1 MLSVYI
7 TLLYIRL
14 DFIAIYFSVIFTL
27 TTKGSLPMYELENRA
42 HYPISVDSVIFG
54 YTEGELKVALIE
66 RRENPFA
73 GMWAIPGGFMEGNET
88 VEETA
93 LRELKEETG
102 IKDVYLEQFHVF
114 NKPGRDPRGPTVT
127 IALFALINSDR
138 SHLIA
143 SEDAAKAKWWPAYK
157 RPPLAFDHDEIYAK
171 ALEALRI
178 ALRTRPLAF
187 ELLPQE
193 FTLTHLQD
201 LYEQVFDIKLDK
213 RNFRKKVA
221 KMDFIQANGNKT
233 VGERHRPALLYQYD
247 PKRYSMFLKETLF

>member
-1 MLSVYI
+1 
-7 TLLYIRL
+7 
-14 DFIAIYFSVIFTL
+14 
-27 TTKGSLPMYELENRA
+27 MYQLRNRS

-66 RRENPFA
+66 RRDKPFA

-93 LRELKEETG
+93 LRELEEETG

-138 SHLIA
+138 CRLIA

-157 RPPLAFDHDEIYAK
+157 LPPLAFDHAEIYAK
-171 ALEALRI
+171 ALDALRI

-187 ELLPQE
+187 ELLPKE

-213 RNFRKKVA
+213 RNFRKKIA
-221 KMDFIQANGNKT
+221 KMDFIQASGNKT
-233 VGERHRPALLYQYD
+233 VGERHRPALLYRYN
-247 PKRYSMFLKETLF
+247 PKSYRMFLKETLF

>member
-1 MLSVYI
+1 
-7 TLLYIRL
+7 
-14 DFIAIYFSVIFTL
+14 
-27 TTKGSLPMYELENRA
+27 MYELENRA

-66 RRENPFA
+66 RRKNPFA

-102 IKDVYLEQFHVF
+102 ITDIYLEQFHVF
-114 NKPGRDPRGPTVT
+114 NKPGRDPRGPTIT

-138 SHLIA
+138 CHLIA
-143 SEDAAKAKWWPAYK
+143 SEDAAKAKWWPAY
-157 RPPLAFDHDEIYAK
+157 RLPPLAFDHDEIYAK

-187 ELLPQE
+187 ELLPKE

-221 KMDFIQANGNKT
+221 KMDFIQATENKT
-233 VGERHRPALLYQYD
+233 AGERHRPALLYQYD